1 LEPARPRST
10 GLGPV
15 VGPLERAHVGGVRD
29 RPSQVKPAGGAEL
42 SEQQLVQA
50 IPHAGGLPVAK
61 PTPAGHPGA
70 VAELLGQ
77 LLPAYPG
84 DQDEQDPVQAG
95 TVIDSPSLT

>member
-1 LEPARPRST
+1 M
-10 GLGPV
+10 
-15 VGPLERAHVGGVRD
+15 GGARD
-29 RPSQVKPAGGAEL
+29 RPSQVKPAGGAEPG
-42 SEQQLVQA
+42 EQQLVQA

-77 LLPAYPG
+77 LLPAYPV